1 MLSLINYLKCR
12 FASRKGQGLVE
23 YGMIIGL
30 VAVIV
35 LAALTVLKEPLVN
48 FFEEIGEFLGLNT
61 INAPTT

>member
-1 MLSLINYLKCR
+1 MLALINYLKCR

-35 LAALTVLKEPLVN
+35 LAALTVLKQPLID
-48 FFEEIGEFLGLNT
+48 FFGEIGEFLGLNT
-61 INAPTT
+61 INAPST